1 MIVSDLLAPEAVRV
15 LPSLSSKKRL
25 FNTLA
30 DLARQIYDL
39 PQDRTCEALMEREN
53 LGPTAVGHGVALPH
67 ARMPG
72 LDRVRGVFLRLEK
85 PLDFGAADRQ
95 PVDLVFGLFAPA
107 DSGVDHLKALA
118 SVSRTLRD
126 PDLCAT
132 LRANDDP
139 ATIHAVLTQRRA
151 SHAA

>member
-1 MIVSDLLAPEAVRV
+1 MILSDLLAPEAIRV
-15 LPSLSSKKRL
+15 LPSISSKKRL
-25 FNTLA
+25 FNTLSDVA
-30 DLARQIYDL
+30 SQAYGLV
-39 PQDRTCEALMEREN
+39 QDRACEALLEREG

-72 LDRVRGVFLRLEK
+72 LDRVRGVFLRLER

-95 PVDLVFGLFAPA
+95 PVDLIFALFAPDDA
-107 DSGVDHLKALA
+107 GVDHLKALA

-126 PDLCAT
+126 SDLCAT
-132 LRANDDP
+132 LRANDDIT
-139 ATIHAVLTQRRA
+139 TIHALLTQRNA